1 MIQRD
6 VNYTKVK
13 NGIKLEMTL
22 DPLASRFVIFKKY
35 TAGIND
41 DGLYYNLLEG
51 LPFKL
56 ESGNIRQP
64 IDLSTDWNI
73 SFDPDWGGPK
83 SLILDKLVSWSD
95 LEDKSASYYS
105 GVGEYTREFSLDE
118 TLLTSDIEP
127 SFPLKM
133 YRRWRK
139 FLSTAMIVE
148 LYGFHLMQ
156 PESPHT

>member
-1 MIQRD
+1 MDQDSKPEVWDAETGLIQRD

-64 IDLSTDWNI
+64 
-73 SFDPDWGGPK
+73 
-83 SLILDKLVSWSD
+83 
-95 LEDKSASYYS
+95 
-105 GVGEYTREFSLDE
+105 
-118 TLLTSDIEP
+118 
-127 SFPLKM
+127 
-133 YRRWRK
+133 
-139 FLSTAMIVE
+139 
-148 LYGFHLMQ
+148 
-156 PESPHT
+156 